1 MDGPLSD
8 SVGHL
13 SFASNSKLVTQG
25 RWVELVISFQIFDL
39 LLIGPN
45 PQGLELSCQV
55 NGNISTRVPCHRERE
70 NSISIQNNTRN
81 FNNPFSLQPLENCEE
96 AIHGEWKTNRHRGKI
111 FRAFAGL
118 KANMTQIKSEILLY
132 KIKEAYFWQPLA
144 ESASKIYPGWRMR
157 IYHNITEEDH
167 MVLKSQFLFPKLF
180 FFNLLI
186 CLLNFVV
193 HSMQSTQC
201 FSPKKK

>member
-1 MDGPLSD
+1 MGGFVSRDPKFVLRNKWTAPYPIVLDTCLSRLILNW
-8 SVGHL
+8 S
-13 SFASNSKLVTQG
+13 VTQG
-25 RWVELVISFQIFDL
+25 RWVGLVISFQSVFDL

-132 KIKEAYFWQPLA
+132 KIKEAYFDSPSLNRRGRSILA
-144 ESASKIYPGWRMR
+144 GECG
-157 IYHNITEEDH
+157 
-167 MVLKSQFLFPKLF
+167 
-180 FFNLLI
+180 
-186 CLLNFVV
+186 
-193 HSMQSTQC
+193 STTT
-201 FSPKKK
+201 

>member
-1 MDGPLSD
+1 MTSYPIVLDTGLSPLILNWS
-8 SVGHL
+8 
-13 SFASNSKLVTQG
+13 VTQG
-25 RWVELVISFQIFDL
+25 RWVELVISFQSVFDL
-39 LLIGPN
+39 PLIGPS

-96 AIHGEWKTNRHRGKI
+96 AIHGEWKTDRHRGKI

-132 KIKEAYFWQPLA
+132 KIKDAYFWQPLA
-144 ESASKIYPGWRMR
+144 ESARKIYPGWRMR

-167 MVLKSQFLFPKLF
+167 MVFFL
-180 FFNLLI
+180 NLLI

-201 FSPKKK
+201 FH

>member
-1 MDGPLSD
+1 MSRISNLISKCIWPPVDWSESPRIRAVLPGKWQYIHPSPLPPRKRKF
-8 SVGHL
+8 HIYTEHYQ
-13 SFASNSKLVTQG
+13 FK
-25 RWVELVISFQIFDL
+25 
-39 LLIGPN
+39 
-45 PQGLELSCQV
+45 
-55 NGNISTRVPCHRERE
+55 
-70 NSISIQNNTRN
+70 N
-81 FNNPFSLQPLENCEE
+81 FINLFLLQPLENCEE